1 MKTFTL
7 GQVLTVTSGRMLC
20 EGGMKDL
27 YEILNYLTGDEIYTH
42 QIPSALDQ
50 CRPYVLSSYPFIE
63 TIDVYGINRA
73 NFIESISDMKMRYGD
88 EFELDHIPHEDQ
100 IQRLIY
106 DDIPN
111 EILDNVIV
119 VKAT

>member
-7 GQVLTVTSGRMLC
+7 GQVLTVTSGKMLC

-63 TIDVYGINRA
+63 TIDVSGINRA
-73 NFIESISDMKMRYGD
+73 NFIESISDMKMRHGNKFALD
-88 EFELDHIPHEDQ
+88 EIPHGEQ
-100 IQRLIY
+100 RQRLIY
-106 DDIPN
+106 DDLPDEALN
-111 EILDNVIV
+111 KVII
-119 VKAT
+119 VKK